1 MAKKIS
7 ENQLASWL
15 GDVEED
21 IQVEQIVAALD
32 KLFISGPTEKAIS
45 RAKGKLIK
53 IIEKSLPREIFYS
66 QIEDTP
72 FGDIWV
78 ASSEIGLVAVEY
90 DLDEAFFLERVH
102 KLTGGRLVATTNENS
117 EAVSQIRAYLEAE
130 TTRLDL
136 KVDLSVVSDFRRK
149 VLEATAQ
156 IEHGQV
162 VTYADIAK
170 QIGKP
175 KAFRAVGQALRYNP
189 IPIVIPCHRVIA
201 SDGTLGGYDGAMGDA
216 RKIRL
221 LKLEGV
227 MLA

>member
-1 MAKKIS
+1 MANKIS
-7 ENQLASWL
+7 ENQLATWL
-15 GDVEED
+15 GDVEAD
-21 IQVEQIVAALD
+21 IQVEEIMASLD
-32 KLFISGPTEKAIS
+32 KLMVAGPSEKAVS
-45 RAKGKLIK
+45 RAKANLKK
-53 IIEKSLPREIFYS
+53 AIEKSLPREIFFT

-90 DLDEAFFLERVH
+90 DLDESEFLE
-102 KLTGGRLVATTNENS
+102 KIQAFTSGRMVSNS
-117 EAVSQIRAYLEAE
+117 DGNSDVVSKIRAYLEAE
-130 TTRLDL
+130 ATHLEIP
-136 KVDLSVVSDFRRK
+136 VDLSLVSEFRRK
-149 VLEATAQ
+149 VLEATAK
-156 IEHGQV
+156 IERGQV
-162 VTYADIAK
+162 VTYAEIAK

-201 SDGTLGGYDGAMGDA
+201 SDGTLGGYAGAMGDA